1 MRAPSFWNQPDTT
14 LLAAALSPFGWLYG
28 ALTAHRMAKSGLSL
42 TVPVLCIGNF
52 TAGGAGKTPV
62 AACLAQALA
71 ARGER
76 PAIVSRGYGGALSG
90 AQPVRVDA
98 ALHTSADVGDEPL
111 LLARIAPTY
120 ICVDRV
126 AGARAALAAGATVI
140 LLDDGLQNPRLTKSC
155 AIAVVDSEVG
165 VGNGL
170 CLPAGPLRVP
180 LAVQWPHV
188 QAVISMGAG
197 AADAPVLAEAARRKV
212 RVFKARLVPD
222 PVISAAIAGQRVFAF
237 AGIGRPEKFFATV
250 RQTGADLAATQAF
263 PDHHRFTKADL
274 TSLARLAQQRGI
286 IPVTTEKDAMR
297 LPPEMRVHVVA
308 LPVTLEIEDKDAL
321 LDMIASRF

>member
-1 MRAPSFWNQPDTT
+1 MRAPSFWNQPDQT
-14 LLAAALSPFGWLYG
+14 LLASALSPLGWLYG
-28 ALTAHRMAKSGLSL
+28 AVAAHTMAKSGISL

-62 AACLAQALA
+62 AACLALALT
-71 ARGER
+71 ARGEQ
-76 PAIVSRGYGGALSG
+76 PAIVSRGYGGALSS
-90 AQPVRVDA
+90 ANPVRVDA
-98 ALHTSADVGDEPL
+98 ARHTSADVGDEPL
-111 LLARIAPTY
+111 LLARVAPTY
-120 ICVDRV
+120 ICTDRV
-126 AGARAALAAGATVI
+126 AGARAAIAAGATLI

-170 CLPAGPLRVP
+170 CLPAGPLRAP
-180 LAVQWPHV
+180 LKAQWPHV
-188 QAVISMGAG
+188 DAVISIGVGTAG
-197 AADAPVLAEAARRKV
+197 AHVLAEAARRNV
-212 RVFKARLVPD
+212 RVFMARLVPD
-222 PVISAAIAGQRVFAF
+222 PVLSAAIAGQRVFAF

-250 RQTGADLAATQAF
+250 RQTGADIVATQAF

-274 TSLARLAQQRGI
+274 TSLARLAKQRGI

-308 LPVTLEIEDKDAL
+308 LPVTLEIEEKDAL
-321 LDMIASRF
+321 LDAISSRF